1 MNRCFMSGARWHH
14 DHPSFDACSEVPEVN
29 RKLAAAQMAYHKLG
43 PTSRKAGMLKGIHP
57 VVLKLK
63 QSVNDSSLNHFLKKL
78 GEVSH
83 KDSPQLRNGS
93 GVEQLPSEN
102 FVMNKDAQRNKHR
115 CLSRR
120 RV

>member
-1 MNRCFMSGARWHH
+1 
-14 DHPSFDACSEVPEVN
+14 
-29 RKLAAAQMAYHKLG
+29 
-43 PTSRKAGMLKGIHP
+43 MLKGIHP
-57 VVLKLK
+57 VVLMLK